1 MRSLFCTLIGLL
13 LIGLS
18 AGFGSGTVRAQST
31 QVKVGPRLGLDRYG
45 LRYFAGAD
53 AHVRISSLTSGS
65 RQVPIVVNP
74 FASYY
79 FSVGGPEDLLLSAL
93 GNLSPGGTLE
103 SSGSLFQ
110 AGANALVNVS
120 KLGAGEAEDTS
131 FDVYIGAGLAL
142 SRISYEQKIAVR
154 ESLTGE
160 EGSVSY
166 EASDLVPGVNLV
178 TSATFSGSSLGTPF
192 VQARVTLAPR
202 VSTNLQKSGGS
213 ALLED
218 YGIPRVQVVG
228 RDVVLRV
235 VCGPFAWSL
244 ESRR

>member
-18 AGFGSGTVRAQST
+18 AGFGSGTVQAQST

-53 AHVRISSLTSGS
+53 AHVRISSLTLGS

-103 SSGSLFQ
+103 SNGSLFQ

-218 YGIPRVQVVG
+218 YP
-228 RDVVLRV
+228 
-235 VCGPFAWSL
+235 
-244 ESRR
+244 ESREYKSWGGTSFFALSVGLLLGL